1 MRLSDK
7 KVEKYGMIQFR
18 AHTPE
23 LREQLIADV
32 ARSPYKDATEYL
44 QFATEKVVNLEGLL
58 GGKSGIEELWLN
70 RNLVEA
76 LPLDIVREIASA
88 QNRNCDQMV
97 VQLIQEAIPNYYR
110 FENGKRHILHPSDLV
125 ESRLLAQRLLKQEE
139 ERLSS

>member
-18 AHTPE
+18 AHTQE

-44 QFATEKVVNLEGLL
+44 QATTEMVTTLKGLL
-58 GGKSGIEELWLN
+58 GGKSGIEEFCLN

-76 LPLDIVREIASA
+76 LPLDIIKEIASA

-97 VQLIQEAIPNYYR
+97 VQLIQEAIPNYCR
-110 FENGKRHILHPSDLV
+110 FENGTRHILCPSDLV
-125 ESRLLAQRLLKQEE
+125 ESRLLAQQLLKQET
-139 ERLSS
+139 ERISS